1 MTKYKVSEN
10 FTLHSDENGYLLFDT
25 INGSIYKLNEISFKI
40 ISLIDG
46 NRTDQEIRETISS
59 KYSVGIETI
68 NKDFD
73 DLTKMLLDR
82 HIIKK

>member
-10 FTLHSDENGYLLFDT
+10 FTLHGDENGYLLFDT
-25 INGSIYKLNEISFKI
+25 VNGSIYKLNEISFKI

-46 NRTDQEIRETISS
+46 NRTDQEIKEIISS
-59 KYSVGIETI
+59 EYNAGIETI
-68 NKDFD
+68 SKDFD

-82 HIIKK
+82 HIIY